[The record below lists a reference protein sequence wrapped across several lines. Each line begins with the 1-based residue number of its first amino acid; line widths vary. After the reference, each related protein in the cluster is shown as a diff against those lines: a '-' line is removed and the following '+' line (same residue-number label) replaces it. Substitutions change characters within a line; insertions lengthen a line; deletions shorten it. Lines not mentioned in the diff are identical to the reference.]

1 MAERLREMGVKNVPF
16 RFCGIKA
23 LVTLKSTV
31 QQRSKEWKLH
41 CDELKVKEEK
51 ENKCVWSGERRG

>member
-31 QQRSKEWKLH
+31 QQRNKEWKLH
-41 CDELKVKEEK
+41 CGELKVKEEK
-51 ENKCVWSGERRG
+51 ENKHV